1 MVTSHTNES
10 VDGRAGAGDTE
21 RRRPDN
27 RLLQL
32 LNEPDFALFEGCME
46 WFGARPE
53 QILYSP
59 GDSIGTVYFPC
70 GQSVASYRVV
80 TEDGLEVETVLV
92 GKEGAVGGIVS
103 HGDVPAF
110 TRIVVQFG
118 GPFIRL
124 RLSDLQAIQER
135 SRHVAN
141 LFARYADC
149 LLAQIFQSTACN
161 AAHSIEQRLAKWII
175 DAIERRDDQDLPLT
189 HAQLAAM
196 VGIGR
201 NYASRL
207 LQQFREGG
215 LIETRRGG
223 LRITDYAGLQRRAC
237 QCHNAVKQHFARV
250 LLGVYPNTA
259 PMA

>member
-1 MVTSHTNES
+1 MT
-10 VDGRAGAGDTE
+10 AYQ
-21 RRRPDN
+21 RPDN
-27 RLLQL
+27 HLLRLLS
-32 LNEPDFALFEGCME
+32 EPDFALFQRHTD
-46 WFGARPE
+46 WFGAHAN
-53 QILYSP
+53 QVLYSP
-59 GDSIGTVYFPC
+59 GDSMGTVYFPC
-70 GQSVASYRVV
+70 GPSVASFRVV
-80 TEDGLEVETVLV
+80 TEEGQEIETVLV

-118 GPFIRL
+118 GPFLRMRL
-124 RLSDLQAIQER
+124 EDLQAVQQQ
-135 SRHVAN
+135 SRYAAH

-175 DAIERRDDQDLPLT
+175 DAMDRRDDRDLPLT

-207 LQQFREGG
+207 LQVFRQHG
-215 LIETRRGG
+215 LIQTRRGG
-223 LRITDYAGLQRRAC
+223 LRITDQAGLERRAC
-237 QCHNAVKQHFARV
+237 RCHNAVKQHFERV
-250 LLGVYPNTA
+250 MLGVYPLTLGR
-259 PMA
+259 

>member
-1 MVTSHTNES
+1 MAA
-10 VDGRAGAGDTE
+10 DK
-21 RRRPDN
+21 RPDN
-27 RLLQL
+27 DLLRLLS
-32 LNEPDFALFEGCME
+32 EPDFALFQRRVD
-46 WFGARPE
+46 WFGAHAD
-53 QILYSP
+53 QVLYSP

-70 GQSVASYRVV
+70 GPSVASFRVV
-80 TEDGLEVETVLV
+80 TEDGREIETVLV

-103 HGDVPAF
+103 QGDVPAF

-118 GPFIRL
+118 GPFLRL
-124 RLSDLQAIQER
+124 RVEDLHAIQQQ
-135 SRHVAN
+135 SRYAAH

-175 DAIERRDDQDLPLT
+175 DAMDRRDDRDLPLT

-207 LQQFREGG
+207 LQVFRAAG
-215 LIETRRGG
+215 LIQTRRGG
-223 LRITDYAGLQRRAC
+223 LRITDLAGLEQRAC
-237 QCHNAVKQHFARV
+237 RCHNVVKQHFQRV
-250 LLGVYPNTA
+250 LLGVYPNA
-259 PMA
+259 RPIA

>member
-1 MVTSHTNES
+1 MVALGIANGNGHAASQQ
-10 VDGRAGAGDTE
+10 
-21 RRRPDN
+21 RPDN

-32 LNEPDFALFEGCME
+32 LNDQDFELFQRHVEWVGAQPD
-46 WFGARPE
+46 
-53 QILYSP
+53 QVLYSP
-59 GDSIGTVYFPC
+59 GDSVGTVYFPC
-70 GQSVASYRVV
+70 GPSVASFRVV
-80 TEDGLEVETVLV
+80 TEDGQEVETVLV

-118 GPFIRL
+118 GPFLRL
-124 RLSDLQAIQER
+124 RLADLQAIQDR
-135 SRHVAN
+135 SRYAAH

-149 LLAQIFQSTACN
+149 LLAQIFQSSACN

-175 DAIERRDDQDLPLT
+175 DAMERREDRDLPLT

-207 LQQFREGG
+207 LQVFREHG
-215 LIETRRGG
+215 LIQTRRGG
-223 LRITDYAGLQRRAC
+223 LQIVDQAGLERRAC
-237 QCHNAVKQHFARV
+237 QCHNVVKRHFARV
-250 LLGVYPNTA
+250 LLGVYPSATPA
-259 PMA
+259 A